1 MTTMALRAFVFA
13 LGLAAVPASSL
24 AQTTAVDPRWAPYLG
39 CWQLQRESLGSAIA
53 DMAAVAARRAR
64 ATEAREDVMICVT
77 PAQEANA
84 VSQQTVLNGESVLDE
99 IVAADGTARTG
110 EDGSCRSTRQA
121 EWSASGRQLFTRG
134 TVSCQGQPERIITGL
149 SLVMSGP
156 TWVDVQ
162 MAEVRGNRSVR
173 VRRYGLS
180 REQRRV
186 ARTDGVALMERWT
199 TDEVKDAARRT
210 APEVLQAALIEVGAK
225 LPLNARRLV
234 ELDEAGVP
242 GHVID
247 VMVALSFPEK
257 FIIDEPGG
265 STYGGGYGGYA
276 GGFGGT
282 LDPWLVSSELAW
294 LSLYSPFGYQ
304 YYGYYDPRYGPG
316 WGNWVGVVP
325 PVGGGAVTPDDVN
338 GRVVNGLGYTRVRP
352 REPEPR
358 VSGGV
363 VDRSGSNGG
372 RDGGSTG
379 SGNSGGGGSGAT
391 SGGYTSGGGGG
402 TSGGGSGRTA
412 VPRPPGGR

>member
-13 LGLAAVPASSL
+13 LGLATLPASSL

-39 CWQLQRESLGSAIA
+39 CWQLQRESAGSAIA
-53 DMAAVAARRAR
+53 DMAAIAARRAR
-64 ATEAREDVMICVT
+64 AADAREDVMICVT

-99 IVAADGTARTG
+99 IVAADGTARSG
-110 EDGSCRSTRQA
+110 EDGSCRSTRRA

-134 TVSCQGQPERIITGL
+134 TVSCQGQPERSITGL
-149 SLVMSGP
+149 SLVMPGP
-156 TWVDVQ
+156 MWVDVR
-162 MAEVRGNRSVR
+162 MTEVRGNRSVR
-173 VRRYGLS
+173 VRRYALS
-180 REQRRV
+180 REQRRA
-186 ARTDGVALMERWT
+186 ARTDGVALLERWT
-199 TDEVKDAARRT
+199 MDEVKDAARHT

-225 LPLNARRLV
+225 LPINARRLV

-242 GHVID
+242 GQVID

-257 FIIDEPGG
+257 FIIDQPGL
-265 STYGGGYGGYA
+265 SAYGGGYGGYT

-282 LDPWLVSSELAW
+282 LDPWLLASELAW
-294 LSLYSPFGYQ
+294 VSLYSPFGYQ

-325 PVGGGAVTPDDVN
+325 PAGGGAAPDDPN

-358 VSGGV
+358 ISDGV
-363 VDRSGSNGG
+363 VDRSGSRGG
-372 RDGGSTG
+372 RDGGASG
-379 SGNSGGGGSGAT
+379 SGDSGGGSGGSGVT

-402 TSGGGSGRTA
+402 ASGGSGRTA

>member
-1 MTTMALRAFVFA
+1 MTTMAIRAFVFA
-13 LGLAAVPASSL
+13 LGMTAVPVL
-24 AQTTAVDPRWAPYLG
+24 GFAQTAPVDPRWAPYLG
-39 CWQLQRESLGSAIA
+39 CWQLQRESLGSATADLAAIA
-53 DMAAVAARRAR
+53 SRRAR
-64 ATEAREDVMICVT
+64 AGEAREDVMICVT

-110 EDGSCRSTRQA
+110 EDGSCRSTRRA
-121 EWSASGRQLFTRG
+121 EWSRSGRQLFTRG
-134 TVSCQGQPERIITGL
+134 TVSCAGQPERTITGL
-149 SLVMSGP
+149 SLVMPGP

-162 MAEVRGNRSVR
+162 MTEVRGNRSVR

-180 REQRRV
+180 REQRRS
-186 ARTDGVALMERWT
+186 ARSDGVALTERWT
-199 TDEVKDAARRT
+199 IDEVKDAASHT

-234 ELDEAGVP
+234 ELDDAGVP
-242 GHVID
+242 GPVLD

-257 FIIDEPGG
+257 FTIERTD
-265 STYGGGYGGYA
+265 SNYSSSYGGYT

-282 LDPWLVSSELAW
+282 LDPWLVASELAW

-325 PVGGGAVTPDDVN
+325 PPPVGGGAAEDPN

-363 VDRSGSNGG
+363 VDRSGSSGG

-379 SGNSGGGGSGAT
+379 SGNSGSGGSGAT

-402 TSGGGSGRTA
+402 ASGGGSGRTA